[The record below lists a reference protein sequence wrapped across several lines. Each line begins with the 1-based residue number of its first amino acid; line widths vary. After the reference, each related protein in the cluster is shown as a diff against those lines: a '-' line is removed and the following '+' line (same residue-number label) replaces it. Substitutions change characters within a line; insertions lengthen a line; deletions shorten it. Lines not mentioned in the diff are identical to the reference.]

1 MTVRVRRVPAPGHD
15 CDTRLMVSQAL
26 LPLMHWRGVPVLRE
40 LYEELTVLEKFVLEM
55 GLALGSVEPGDFTE
69 ITSLPASVLAGAAW
83 RLISSGTLWPRGGSY
98 GIDPDKAAAALRRQA
113 VRRLVRA
120 KASFALLPRTG
131 DLLATAGQDGGWLRE
146 IEQKL
151 SPDRLAPLPRSLW
164 TATRTA
170 FLSERI
176 RAGAVAGLDAGIVD
190 VPAAG
195 GADPP
200 LAELPEDSG
209 LAGVPV
215 CPVYL
220 CRAEVR
226 GSGTAAQVTSAFAY
240 GKPQRKGKDR
250 DPAETAE
257 IEIDLTGAR
266 HLAAGWL
273 ELASALADPP
283 TLLAAWS
290 ELAAT
295 QSPAADG
302 SADGLPPLD
311 GARRRGLG
319 SWELL
324 VGAGAAQRL
333 CAQGRSL
340 ADPVGLAIEANE
352 AVIHLSCT
360 YFPSDD
366 TARALF
372 GREDVIRR
380 LLAARQPGTELAG
393 ACRDAARRHPGMDQ
407 VFSGESVLD
416 RIWQL
421 GHYHL
426 SYALREHKDFCYD

>member
-15 CDTRLMVSQAL
+15 SDNRLMVSQAL

-40 LYEELTVLEKFVLEM
+40 HYAELTVLEKFVLEM
-55 GLALGSVEPGDFTE
+55 GLALGGVEPGDFTE
-69 ITSLPASVLAGAAW
+69 ITSLPATVLAGAAW

-131 DLLATAGQDGGWLRE
+131 DLLAAAGQDGGWLRE
-146 IEQKL
+146 LEQKL

-164 TATRTA
+164 TATRNA

-176 RAGAVAGLDAGIVD
+176 RAGAVAGLDTGIVD

-200 LAELPEDSG
+200 LAELSKNTEP
-209 LAGVPV
+209 ATAPV

-220 CRAEVR
+220 CRAEVQS
-226 GSGTAAQVTSAFAY
+226 SGTAAQVTSAFAY

-250 DPAETAE
+250 DPAEATE

-273 ELASALADPP
+273 ELADALTDPP
-283 TLLAAWS
+283 TLLAAWN
-290 ELAAT
+290 ELATRQPLAT
-295 QSPAADG
+295 DG
-302 SADGLPPLD
+302 SPDDQPPLD

-324 VGAGAAQRL
+324 VGAETAQRL

-340 ADPVGLAIEANE
+340 TDPVGLAIEADE

-360 YFPSDD
+360 YVPSDD

-372 GREDVIRR
+372 AREDVIER
-380 LLAARQPGTELAG
+380 LLAARQPGKEVPR
-393 ACRDAARRHPGMDQ
+393 ACRDAARHHPGMDQ
-407 VFSGESVLD
+407 VFSEESVLD

-426 SYALREHKDFCYD
+426 IYALREHKDFCYD